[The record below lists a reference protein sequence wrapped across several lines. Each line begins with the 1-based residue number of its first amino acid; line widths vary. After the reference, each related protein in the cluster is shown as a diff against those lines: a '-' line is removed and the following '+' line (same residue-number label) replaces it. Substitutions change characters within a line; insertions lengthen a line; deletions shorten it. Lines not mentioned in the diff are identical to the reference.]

1 MKQERHCMM
10 IPKRW
15 LGTFLLLGLLT
26 GSCLSAMAADKDS
39 VRVYTEDN
47 PLVYEDAWDLWPYV
61 FLNENGEAVGYNVDL
76 LKMIFQELDIPYVIK
91 LKHTREALED
101 LKAGR
106 CDLKI
111 GMEDHLHDDYAT
123 YGKSVVQIF
132 THSVVYR
139 KGEPQTIK
147 TYEDLAHHKVIV
159 HGGSFSHM
167 FMVQRGWGDNAIA
180 IDDMREAVQLVHNKP
195 DQQIVW
201 NTLCLKWLI
210 NKFQYDNL
218 ELTPVN
224 VPHGEYKF
232 MSHDLALLHKMDS
245 VYAGL
250 NASGRLQAIQN
261 KWFYPERTESGVP
274 SWIWQAIIVTLLLT
288 LFFLGYYLV
297 YRRYEK
303 RMTKD
308 IRVGNDRLALI
319 LKTSHVRIFLYVL
332 KTRTVTRLDSDGRFE
347 AEGILPY
354 VFIQPLKE
362 EYRTP
367 VIDALQ
373 QVARQEQEKVTL
385 DVQSRPDSHLGHRYL
400 TVEISVLHCDKNGQ
414 PEVLIGTIS
423 DVTDEKR
430 RQQQVKDTMLR
441 YQSIFESSMIDAVAY
456 DENGVII
463 GMNQKAM
470 SAFKGNFD
478 KVLESRVTLKEVLGK
493 DDVDTANID
502 YTYLTQIFKGPDD
515 RALNKFLQRPEL
527 LYELQLVP
535 VRDDEGKLQAV
546 YGTGRDVTEVA
557 KTYNQL
563 RQNVAKL
570 EQANDEMQTYI
581 RNIDFV
587 LQHGGVRMTDY
598 SPDTHMLVIYSQI
611 GHEQYRFT
619 QTRCLSLL
627 DDESKKVAQRGL
639 NAMDNRSRQPI
650 DTTLK
655 TTLRVKDGNPLY
667 LHLSFIPVIGTDG
680 EVTSYFGMCRDISEL
695 MAMEEALARET
706 SKAQEVETVKNAFL
720 HNMSYEIRTPLN
732 SVVGFSNLFEQEHS
746 KEDEALF
753 IREISDN
760 SERLLT
766 LINDILFLSRLD
778 AQMIEIKPQM
788 TDICADLQSRCQAAF
803 TQYQLPGVSY
813 FVENPYEHL
822 VVEVDA
828 QNLGI
833 VIDRLVSNAAFFTK
847 EGQVRVCCDYTG
859 EDLVIALH
867 ASDGGIPEEILP
879 HIFDRFVQTQ
889 EHGTGLEMS
898 ICNELVRQM
907 GGRIRIKSDATTGT
921 VVWISIPCKCSE
933 LVRKTIM

>member
-26 GSCLSAMAADKDS
+26 GFCLSAMAADKDS

-76 LKMIFQELDIPYVIK
+76 LKMIFQELDIPYVVK

-274 SWIWQAIIVTLLLT
+274 GWIWQAIIVTLLLT

-414 PEVLIGTIS
+414 PEVLIGTFS

-502 YTYLTQIFKGPDD
+502 YTYLTQIFNGPDD

-563 RQNVAKL
+563 RQNVARL

-898 ICNELVRQM
+898 ICKELVRQM